1 MKSTFHFTGFSVL
14 LALIFGTS
22 TGANAQ
28 TNPDR
33 WNTDG
38 NLGDTTKFLGT
49 TDSEPVLFRTDNQE
63 RMCITANGRVGI
75 NVKKPQ
81 ARLDV
86 KGNVQFRN
94 DLLLPG
100 LPFAL
105 PTDGVLFID
114 SAGQVKK
121 GDGNTLSNLLYG
133 DKGCSAAF
141 VQAPTWANGPGKIY
155 VNCPEVNVGIN
166 TDQPLH
172 RLDVRGNS
180 YLLGAMGVGV
190 EPNLSNIQLN
200 VKTQANR
207 GVGLCLDHQVYTPFS
222 YGYKIIV
229 HDETTKGFAMYS
241 DLYDK
246 EVFMIRSDGQMI
258 ISNGQQKNLQLEPNG
273 LLRGRQIKLDL
284 DNWADY
290 VFDEDYS
297 LMPLEEVEAFV
308 KENHHLPNVPS
319 ESELIEDGLDLEEMN
334 RLLMEKVEELTLY
347 LIEQHKKIEGLQEK
361 VIELESSK

>member
-1 MKSTFHFTGFSVL
+1 MKQLLLPAL
-14 LALIFGTS
+14 LAMSIS
-22 TGANAQ
+22 ANAQ
-28 TNPDR
+28 SNPDR

-63 RMCITANGRVGI
+63 RMRITANGRVGI

-166 TDQPLH
+166 TDQPLY

-190 EPNLSNIQLN
+190 EPSVSDIQLN

-207 GVGLCLDHQVYTPFS
+207 GVGLCIDHDVYDEFS
-222 YGYKIIV
+222 YGYKILV
-229 HDETTKGFAMYS
+229 HDETTKGFAIYS
-241 DLYDK
+241 NVYGK
-246 EVFMIRSDGQMI
+246 EVFTVSANGQMI
-258 ISNGQQKNLQLEPNG
+258 ISNNQQKILQLEPDG
-273 LLRGRQIKLDL
+273 LLRSRHIKVDL

-290 VFDEDYS
+290 VFEEDYS
-297 LMPLEEVEAFV
+297 LLSLEEVEEYICA
-308 KENHHLPNVPS
+308 EGHLPNVPS
-319 ESELIEDGLDLEEMN
+319 SEEMIENGLDVEETN
-334 RLLMEKVEELTLY
+334 RMLMEKVEELTLY
-347 LIEQHKKIEGLQEK
+347 LIEQNK
-361 VIELESSK
+361 ELKALKTEISTLKNTKP